1 MTEQAPRTKIVTLRK
16 NEEHRIVRGHPWV
29 FSNEI
34 REIQGSPERGEI
46 VEVHEARGRLL
57 GIGMFNPHS
66 LISVR
71 MLSEKLETIDAP
83 FFLRRIGQAA
93 ELRAK
98 IAPAAQACRIVHGE
112 SDFLPGLIVD
122 RYNDLL
128 SLQAV
133 SFGMDA
139 RLGLIC
145 EALRE
150 IFHPAAIIERDDSPL
165 RALEGLE
172 EREGFLHGSTATTTI
187 EEHGLRYQVDLLKGQ
202 KTGFFLDQRENRKI
216 AGLLSS
222 GAEVL
227 DCFSNDGGFALN
239 AARGGA
245 HTVLGLE
252 ISADAVSRARANAE
266 LNALSNCSFEQSDVF
281 PRLRSLHQEGR
292 SFDVIIL
299 DPPSFTRSRKNV
311 TAARQGYRELHRAAL
326 RVLRPG
332 GFLLAA
338 SCSHHITGEAF
349 LETIER
355 AVHAEGRKIRLLD
368 WRGAAPD
375 HPTLP
380 EVPET
385 QYLKFGVFHVA

>member
-1 MTEQAPRTKIVTLRK
+1 MTEQAQPTKSITLRK
-16 NEEHRIVRGHPWV
+16 NEEHRILRGHPWV

-34 REIQGSPERGEI
+34 REIQGSPAKGEI
-46 VEVHEARGRLL
+46 VEVHDARGRLL

-71 MLSEKLETIDAP
+71 MLSKNPETIDAP
-83 FFLRRIGQAA
+83 FFLRRIRQAA
-93 ELRAK
+93 EWRAK
-98 IAPAAQACRIVHGE
+98 ITPAAQACRIVHGE

-128 SLQAV
+128 SLQAL

-139 RLGLIC
+139 RLGPIC
-145 EALRE
+145 EALQE
-150 IFHPAAIIERDDSPL
+150 IFHPAAIVERDDSPL
-165 RALEGLE
+165 RLLEGLE
-172 EREGFLHGSTATTTI
+172 ERKGFLYGATATTTI

-216 AGLLSS
+216 ACAVSS

-245 HTVLGLE
+245 RTVLGVE
-252 ISADAVSRARANAE
+252 ISADAVSRAMANAE
-266 LNALSNCSFEQSDVF
+266 LNALSNCLFEQSDVF

-292 SFDVIIL
+292 SFDVVIL

-311 TAARQGYRELHRAAL
+311 TTARQGYRELHRAAV

-332 GFLLAA
+332 GFLLSA

-355 AVHAEGRKIRLLD
+355 ALHAEGRRGQLLD